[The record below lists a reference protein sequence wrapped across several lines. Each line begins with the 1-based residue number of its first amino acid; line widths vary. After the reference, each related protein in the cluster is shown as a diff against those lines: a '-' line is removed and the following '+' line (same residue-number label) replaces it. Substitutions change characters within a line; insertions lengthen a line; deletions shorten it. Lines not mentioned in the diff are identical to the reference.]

1 MSATVG
7 TPRISSP
14 FRLVPKTAPV
24 YPDANRLCRDT
35 NPNFPGWLDAPATTT
50 PRGSKSALNCSS
62 DGRRRRRGVAGTAAD
77 GRSSTRASTAT
88 GRPSAP
94 MISGLTSTLATSS
107 RSLIT
112 RPTATRAATSSSRL
126 TAGSPRK
133 GPSNALDA
141 QFVDHPGRHR
151 GVDGCWAEHDVG
163 DRFGEHAADAEHHGR
178 SELRITNGPRNQL
191 APPLDHR
198 SDQQLD
204 VTVVGLHRAEQRV
217 GGLADRIGVDDA
229 ETKQAA
235 LGLVG
240 DPVAAQLEGDG
251 KAQLGSC
258 GDRPIGVARP
268 PAPGPEAGRT
278 PPSNSLEARS
288 DSVVIRQ
295 SAR

>member
-7 TPRISSP
+7 TPSISSP

-126 TAGSPRK
+126 TAGSPRN
-133 GPSNALDA
+133 GPSNTLM
-141 QFVDHPGRHR
+141 RSSSIIL
-151 GVDGCWAEHDVG
+151 
-163 DRFGEHAADAEHHGR
+163 AA
-178 SELRITNGPRNQL
+178 I
-191 APPLDHR
+191 
-198 SDQQLD
+198 
-204 VTVVGLHRAEQRV
+204 
-217 GGLADRIGVDDA
+217 
-229 ETKQAA
+229 AA
-235 LGLVG
+235 STG
-240 DPVAAQLEGDG
+240 
-251 KAQLGSC
+251 
-258 GDRPIGVARP
+258 
-268 PAPGPEAGRT
+268 AGRNTTSAIASAST
-278 PPSNSLEARS
+278 PPMPSITVAPNCGSRTAPTISSRRPSIIGATSNSTSPSSGCTAPSSESAASRTASASTMPRRTRPRSVLWAIRSPLSLRATGTPSSAAAAIAPSASRTARSRASGRPNAPSNSLEARS